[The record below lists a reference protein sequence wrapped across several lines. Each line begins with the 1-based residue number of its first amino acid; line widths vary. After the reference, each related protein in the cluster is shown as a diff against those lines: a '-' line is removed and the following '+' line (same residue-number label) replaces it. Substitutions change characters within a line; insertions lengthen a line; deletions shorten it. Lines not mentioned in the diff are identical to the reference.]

1 MLRERAVG
9 ESFWEAVLS
18 AELREL
24 PVELAKVDGVLDDDR
39 SPPPPSSSSRRIDE
53 NWLQQWIA
61 FGMLDMAIYLN
72 KQAKFAAYLANRD
85 QPAKRR
91 ARVKKS

>member
-1 MLRERAVG
+1 MQ
-9 ESFWEAVLS
+9 
-18 AELREL
+18 
-24 PVELAKVDGVLDDDR
+24 

-61 FGMLDMAIYLN
+61 FGMLDMAMYLT

-91 ARVKKS
+91 VRPKKS